1 MTESIDEMKTRDEA
15 LRVPDHSLLL
25 WEVVMEGVE
34 ALCDVEVE
42 QVETP
47 ESKMRFKVPE
57 GYLEN
62 DIGNIEELVRRIRRV
77 HG

>member
-1 MTESIDEMKTRDEA
+1 MTESIDEMKIRDEA

-25 WEVVMEGVE
+25 WEMVMEAVE
-34 ALCDVEVE
+34 AWCDVEVE